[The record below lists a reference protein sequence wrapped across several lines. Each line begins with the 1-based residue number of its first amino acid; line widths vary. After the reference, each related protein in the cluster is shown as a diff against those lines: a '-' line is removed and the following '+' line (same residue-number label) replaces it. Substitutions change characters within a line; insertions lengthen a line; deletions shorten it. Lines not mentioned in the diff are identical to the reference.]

1 MRVRRSDV
9 IQARWQGFLDALVDM
24 VADEEEK
31 EALFNE
37 VYDTEH
43 VPLLSKV
50 PGVVKVTRLELQ
62 PLIRAVDGKPTE
74 VPSGGAAKFTA
85 FYEIE
90 DPSVLVSREWTDA
103 VDQGRWPDMVR
114 PYTSNRQHLLRK
126 VIG

>member
-1 MRVRRSDV
+1 MPIATRYVYIVSMDV
-9 IQARWQGFLDALVDM
+9 EPD
-24 VADEEEK
+24 K

-43 VPLLSKV
+43 VPLLSEV
-50 PGVVKVTRLELQ
+50 PGVVAVTRLELQ
-62 PLIRAVDGKPTE
+62 PLVRTIDGKPKE
-74 VPSGGAAKFTA
+74 VPDGGAAKFTA
-85 FYEIE
+85 LYEIE
-90 DPSVLVSREWTDA
+90 DPSVLVSPEWATA

>member
-1 MRVRRSDV
+1 MPIATRYVYIVSMDV
-9 IQARWQGFLDALVDM
+9 
-24 VADEEEK
+24 EPEK
-31 EALFNE
+31 EALFND

-50 PGVVKVTRLELQ
+50 PGVIKVTRLELQ

-85 FYEIE
+85 LYDIE
-90 DPSVLVSREWTDA
+90 DPTVLVSPEWTAA

-114 PYTSNRQHLLRK
+114 PHTSNRQHLLRK
-126 VIG
+126 VIGNAD